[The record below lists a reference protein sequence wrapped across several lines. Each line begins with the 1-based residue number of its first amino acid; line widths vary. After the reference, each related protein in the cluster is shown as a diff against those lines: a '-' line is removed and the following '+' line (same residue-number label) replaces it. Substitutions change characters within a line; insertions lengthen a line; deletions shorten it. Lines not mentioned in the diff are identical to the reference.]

1 MHVLQV
7 GFEPTTSSFVAR
19 RSDPAELLKHVCA
32 TCWTRTNDLLIKSEL
47 LYQLSYKLHVVGV
60 VGLEPTKP
68 KDGRFTVCSRCR
80 WRTPQCR
87 AEAKGFEP
95 LRRFRLPV
103 FKTGAIDQLCQASE
117 SFSGAKVNLPNA
129 VFLRNQKNLQ
139 KKIVFPKICPP

>member
-1 MHVLQV
+1 MNRP
-7 GFEPTTSSFVAR
+7 FREFDR
-19 RSDPAELLKHVCA
+19 FR
-32 TCWTRTNDLLIKSEL
+32 TCDHLCHKQALC
-47 LYQLSYKLHVVGV
+47 QLSYKLHIVGA

-68 KDGRFTVCSRCR
+68 KGSRFTVCSRCR
-80 WRTPQCR
+80 WRTPQCH

-103 FKTGAIDQLCQASE
+103 FKTGTIDQLCQTSE

-139 KKIVFPKICPP
+139 KKFIFPKI